1 MIEQIQRV
9 ITNIIERVGTQGAAK
24 ESLGTVPASYRMST
38 CRRKMGRISCTPEF
52 LLFKKCRWL
61 IYLVLMGVVARI
73 VVMCVLHGA
82 PSFCPN
88 CILYWGNH
96 NFNGSGMHLPEHALF
111 ML

>member
-1 MIEQIQRV
+1 M
-9 ITNIIERVGTQGAAK
+9 TNFD
-24 ESLGTVPASYRMST
+24 RMST
-38 CRRKMGRISCTPEF
+38 CRRKMGRSSCTPKF

-73 VVMCVLHGA
+73 IVMCVLHGA

-88 CILYWGNH
+88 CILYWGKH
-96 NFNGSGMHLPEHALF
+96 NINGSGMHLPEHALF